1 MNKYSEITFPKEII
15 YIMINKENIKK
26 VVLAYSGG
34 LDTSI
39 IIPWLKENYNNCE
52 VIAVS
57 GNVGQADELEGLEE
71 KALKTGASKLYV
83 EDLTDEFVDDFIV
96 PTLKA
101 GAIYEEYL
109 LGTSFARPVIAKR
122 IAEIAI
128 AEGADAICHGCT
140 GKGNDQVRFELTLK
154 HFVPD
159 MPIIA
164 PWREWDIKSR
174 EEEIEYAE
182 AHNVPLKINRETN
195 YSKDKNLWHL
205 SHEGLDL
212 EDVGNEPLYEHKGF
226 LEMGVS
232 PIDAPDA
239 PTYITLDFEQGAP
252 VALNDKKMSA
262 KEIILALNE
271 LGGANG
277 IGLLDIVENRL
288 VGMKCRGVY
297 ETPGGTILYKAH
309 EYLETLCLDKYTAHK
324 KAELAITFADLV
336 YNGQWYTPLREAL
349 SAFVDKTQEKVTGK
363 VRLKLYKGNII
374 KAGAWSDYSLYS
386 EEIATFGESDFNQ
399 ADAGGFINLFGLP
412 IKVQAMVDKQNAN
425 K

>member
-1 MNKYSEITFPKEII
+1 
-15 YIMINKENIKK
+15 MIDKKNIKK

-71 KALKTGASKLYV
+71 KAIKTGASKLYV
-83 EDLTDEFVDDFIV
+83 EDLTNEFVDEFIV
-96 PTLKA
+96 PTMKA
-101 GAIYEEYL
+101 GAIYEDYL
-109 LGTSFARPVIAKR
+109 LGTSFARPIIAKR

-164 PWREWDIKSR
+164 PWREWDLKSR
-174 EEEIEYAE
+174 DEEIEYAE
-182 AHNVPLKINRETN
+182 AHNIPLKINRETN

-212 EDVGNEPLYEHKGF
+212 EDVGNEPLYEKEGF

-232 PIDAPDA
+232 PIQAPDA
-239 PTYITLDFEQGAP
+239 PTYITIDFEQGAP
-252 VALNDKKMSA
+252 VALNDKKMTA

-271 LGGANG
+271 VGGANG

-297 ETPGGTILYKAH
+297 ETPGGTILYRAH
-309 EYLETLCLDKYTAHK
+309 EYLETICLDKMTAHK

-374 KAGAWSDYSLYS
+374 KAGAWSEYSLYS
-386 EEIATFGESDFNQ
+386 EEIATFGESDYNQ
-399 ADAGGFINLFGLP
+399 KDSEGFINLFGLP
-412 IKVQAMVDKQNAN
+412 IKVQAMVDKKNAN

>member
-1 MNKYSEITFPKEII
+1 MHII
-15 YIMINKENIKK
+15 DKSKIHK

-83 EDLTDEFVDDFIV
+83 EDLTDEFVNEYVIPAV
-96 PTLKA
+96 KA
-101 GAIYEEYL
+101 GAMYEEYL
-109 LGTSFARPVIAKR
+109 LGTSLARPPIAKR
-122 IAEIAI
+122 LAQIAL

-140 GKGNDQVRFELTLK
+140 GKGNDQVRFELAIK
-154 HFVPD
+154 AFAPD

-182 AHNVPLKINRETN
+182 KHHVPLKINRETN

-212 EDVGNEPLYEHKGF
+212 EDAGNEPQYEKKGF

-232 PIDAPDA
+232 PIDAPDK
-239 PTYITLDFEQGAP
+239 PTYITLEFEQGIP
-252 VALNDKKMSA
+252 VKFNDQKMSP
-262 KEIILALNE
+262 KEMILALNKV
-271 LGGANG
+271 GGENG

-297 ETPGGTILYKAH
+297 ETPGGSILYFAH
-309 EYLETLCLDKYTAHK
+309 NYLETLCLDKMTMHK
-324 KAELAITFADLV
+324 KQELAITFAELT

-349 SAFVDKTQEKVTGK
+349 SAFVDKTQETVTGK
-363 VRLKLYKGNII
+363 VRIKLYKGNMI
-374 KAGAWSDYSLYS
+374 KAGAWSDWSLYS
-386 EEIATFGESDFNQ
+386 EEIATFGEDHVYDQSDS
-399 ADAGGFINLFGLP
+399 AGFINLYGLP
-412 IKVQAMVDKQNAN
+412 IKVAAQVKAKNEKNN

>member
-1 MNKYSEITFPKEII
+1 MK
-15 YIMINKENIKK
+15 KENIKK

-71 KALKTGASKLYV
+71 KALKTGASKLYI
-83 EDLTDEFVDDFIV
+83 EDLTDEFVDEYVI
-96 PTLKA
+96 PTVKA
-101 GAIYEEYL
+101 GALYEEYM

-122 IAEIAI
+122 IVEIAL

-140 GKGNDQVRFELTLK
+140 GKGNDQVRFELAIK
-154 HFVPD
+154 AFAPD

-182 AHNVPLKINRETN
+182 AHNIPLKINRETN

-205 SHEGLDL
+205 SHEGMDL
-212 EDVGNEPLYEHKGF
+212 EDAGNEPLYEKDGF

-232 PIDAPDA
+232 PLQAPDV
-239 PTYITLDFEQGAP
+239 PTYITLDFEQGTP
-252 VALNDKKMSA
+252 VAFNGEKMSA
-262 KEIILALNE
+262 KNIILALNKV
-271 LGGANG
+271 GGENG

-297 ETPGGTILYKAH
+297 ETPGGAILYFAH
-309 EYLETLCLDKYTAHK
+309 NYLETICLDKMTAHEK
-324 KAELAITFADLV
+324 QKLSITFAELV

-349 SAFVDKTQEKVTGK
+349 SAFVDKTQETVTGK
-363 VRLKLYKGNII
+363 VKLKLYKGNII
-374 KAGAWSDYSLYS
+374 KAGVWSDYSLYS
-386 EEIATFGESDFNQ
+386 EEIATFGEDNVYNQ
-399 ADAGGFINLFGLP
+399 ADSAGFINLFGLP
-412 IKVQAMVDKQNAN
+412 IKVRAAVMAKN
-425 K
+425 KK